1 MTYRT
6 TKKDLDKLEEKL
18 NQLLGYPTERDPRK
32 YSIGNIYYQGVA
44 DYWNI
49 EQVVNSGLGAKH
61 LEQGLRTKREVEQWF
76 KAAIFG
82 IKEIKLQTLP
92 L

>member
-6 TKKDLDKLEEKL
+6 TKKDLDKLEKEL

-49 EQVVNSGLGAKH
+49 EQVVNSGLGAMVQSCYFWNRSKSNY
-61 LEQGLRTKREVEQWF
+61 
-76 KAAIFG
+76 
-82 IKEIKLQTLP
+82 
-92 L
+92 